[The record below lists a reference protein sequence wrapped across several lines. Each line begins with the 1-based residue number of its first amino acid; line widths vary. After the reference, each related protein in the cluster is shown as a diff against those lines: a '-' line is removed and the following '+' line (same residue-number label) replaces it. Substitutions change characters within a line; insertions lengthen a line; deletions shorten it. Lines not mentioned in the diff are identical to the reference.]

1 MSLHAVLIKLALLG
15 NEQEEEEEQE
25 EPVAA
30 AAALAFC
37 FGRNGGSN
45 TIKNCDNKPHPN
57 MNAV

>member
-30 AAALAFC
+30 AGVLL
-37 FGRNGGSN
+37 RPQRRLKHNQ
-45 TIKNCDNKPHPN
+45 KL
-57 MNAV
+57 